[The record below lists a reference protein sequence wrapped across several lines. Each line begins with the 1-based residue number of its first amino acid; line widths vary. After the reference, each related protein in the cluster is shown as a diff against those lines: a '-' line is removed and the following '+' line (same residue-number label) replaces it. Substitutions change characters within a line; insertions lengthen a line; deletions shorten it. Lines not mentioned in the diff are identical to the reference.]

1 LAETAK
7 ILEKSLKEDIQ
18 QLNRCIVDKNAK
30 ISTLELFSKTN
41 TDDLKKKNHEL
52 ENIFKRARDEVT
64 FLNKL
69 FYILLYMCVKFV
81 YKIVMGP
88 ISVIKK
94 ICYFD
99 QHQYVY
105 SILIQSTRY

>member
-1 LAETAK
+1 LTETAK

-52 ENIFKRARDEVT
+52 ENIFKRARDEV
-64 FLNKL
+64 
-69 FYILLYMCVKFV
+69 ILLINYFGVPFV
-81 YKIVMGP
+81 LYTIVYESE
-88 ISVIKK
+88 IFIKNL
-94 ICYFD
+94 YA
-99 QHQYVY
+99 
-105 SILIQSTRY
+105 SSRYH